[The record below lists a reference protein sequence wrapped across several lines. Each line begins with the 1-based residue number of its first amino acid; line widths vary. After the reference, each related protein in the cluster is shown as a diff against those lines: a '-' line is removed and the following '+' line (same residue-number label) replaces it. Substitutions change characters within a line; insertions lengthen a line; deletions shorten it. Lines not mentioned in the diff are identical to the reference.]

1 MGYCDAARDW
11 PACEG
16 LWWDTVTLDVTG
28 QSVRDCGGI
37 L

>member
-1 MGYCDAARDW
+1 VGYYDAARDW
-11 PACEG
+11 PECEG
-16 LWWDTVTLDVTG
+16 LWWDSVKLHVTD